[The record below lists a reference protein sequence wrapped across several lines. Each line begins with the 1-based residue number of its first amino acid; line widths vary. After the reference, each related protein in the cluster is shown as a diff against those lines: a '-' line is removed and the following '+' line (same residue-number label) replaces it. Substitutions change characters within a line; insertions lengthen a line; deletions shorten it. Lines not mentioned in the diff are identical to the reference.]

1 MSQTKPER
9 LVALDALRGFTIA
22 AMIIVNSPGSED
34 HIYRPLH
41 HASWHGLT
49 LTDLVY
55 PFFLFI
61 VGVSITLAYSKQLE
75 ARAAHTDLIRK
86 IVLRGVKIFALG
98 VFLNLW
104 PGFDFGEIRIAGV
117 LQRIAI
123 VFLVCALIFLKTT
136 WKRQLWLGTGM
147 LVLYG
152 LLMGWVPVPIDSVIQ
167 SALDTGTVERGHG
180 TSEHV
185 DNLRQLSE
193 GFIAANYQPGTNL
206 AAWVDRLLLP
216 GQMYEVTWD
225 PEGLLSTL
233 AAIVS
238 GIIGMLVG
246 RLVLSITDTYRRLT
260 WLFFCGFCLF
270 LAGGIWGW
278 VFPLNKNLWTSSYV
292 LWTGGIATMGLAA
305 CILIIDTLGY
315 NRWTRLGI
323 VYGANSLTS
332 YVLAG
337 MLTIVFYQSL
347 FGMTPWNQ
355 WFLET
360 LGNLGV
366 AAKLAS
372 FLYAFLYMLVI
383 YIPVLILYKKK
394 IFIRL

>member
-9 LVALDALRGFTIA
+9 LVALDALRGFTVA
-22 AMIIVNSPGSED
+22 AMIIVNSPGSGD

-75 ARAAHTDLIRK
+75 ARAAQTDLIRR

-136 WKRQLWLGTGM
+136 WKRQLWLGAGM

-167 SALDTGTVERGHG
+167 SAIDTGTVERGHG

>member
-22 AMIIVNSPGSED
+22 AMIVVNSPGSGD
-34 HIYRPLH
+34 HIYPPLQH
-41 HASWHGLT
+41 SSWHGLT
-49 LTDLVY
+49 LTDLVF
-55 PFFLFI
+55 PFFLFM
-61 VGVSITLAYSKQLE
+61 VGVSITLAYSRPLE

-86 IVLRGVKIFALG
+86 IVLRSVKIFALG

-104 PGFDFGEIRIAGV
+104 PEFDFGEIRIAGV

-136 WKRQLWLGTGM
+136 WKRQLWLGAGM

-167 SALDTGTVERGHG
+167 TALDTGTVERGHG

-206 AAWVDRLLLP
+206 AAWIDRLLLP
-216 GQMYEVTWD
+216 GRMYEVTWD

-246 RLVLSITDTYRRLT
+246 RLVLSITDIYRRLT

-270 LAGGIWGW
+270 LAGEIWDW

-292 LWTGGIATMGLAA
+292 LWTGGIATMALAA
-305 CILIIDTLGY
+305 CILIIEVLGY
-315 NRWTRLGI
+315 RRWTRLG
-323 VYGANSLTS
+323 VVFGANSIAS

-337 MLTIVFYQSL
+337 MLTTVFYQGL
-347 FGMTPWNQ
+347 FGMMPWNQ

-360 LGNLGV
+360 LNNLGF
-366 AAKLAS
+366 ATKLAS

-383 YIPVLILYKKK
+383 YIPALILWKKK
-394 IFIRL
+394 IFIRV